1 MGFPERPKELELYP
15 LEERLVSYYPEV
27 DNSIKG
33 NVVNV
38 PIDIQPTINS
48 LPRTFDKSGTISVKL
63 KKNINRF
70 LVSKAIRKIER
81 MSFLYGMCFDNRVK
95 KPGLMT

>member
-48 LPRTFDKSGTISVKL
+48 LPHTFDKSGTISV
-63 KKNINRF
+63 
-70 LVSKAIRKIER
+70 S
-81 MSFLYGMCFDNRVK
+81 YMCFASFNE
-95 KPGLMT
+95 